1 MKAFRFRLVQKGG
14 SKVKVGWG
22 LEIRTLDLRTKNFNF
37 EIIEY
42 QRTKNKLEPWNLSK
56 SYILFPILKLEVLI
70 PPTKNVNEKKK
81 GAFNKGMSV

>member
-42 QRTKNKLEPWNLSK
+42 QRTKNKLEP
-56 SYILFPILKLEVLI
+56 
-70 PPTKNVNEKKK
+70 
-81 GAFNKGMSV
+81 